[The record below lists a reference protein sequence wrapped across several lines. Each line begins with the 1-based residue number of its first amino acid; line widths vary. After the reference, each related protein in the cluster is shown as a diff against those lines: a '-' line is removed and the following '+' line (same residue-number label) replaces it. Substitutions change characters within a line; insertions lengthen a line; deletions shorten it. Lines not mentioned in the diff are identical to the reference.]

1 MKRSDPAAATFLLD
15 NNVFVS
21 AIMDPAR
28 ETATLRLILE
38 MIRNKDIALVGNEFL
53 AEEMARYAESFRSET
68 AALLLHALLTKMTII
83 DVQERFTAATKST
96 MGTEDP
102 ADILHAA
109 TCLQTGATLITND
122 HHYDNIRDQGIIK
135 VWSTTQAIQNLL

>member
-68 AALLLHALLTKMTII
+68 AALLLHALLVFVGVHILGVI
-83 DVQERFTAATKST
+83 PCLLHHATKSFAGAGKT
-96 MGTEDP
+96 AP
-102 ADILHAA
+102 AALH
-109 TCLQTGATLITND
+109 
-122 HHYDNIRDQGIIK
+122 
-135 VWSTTQAIQNLL
+135 